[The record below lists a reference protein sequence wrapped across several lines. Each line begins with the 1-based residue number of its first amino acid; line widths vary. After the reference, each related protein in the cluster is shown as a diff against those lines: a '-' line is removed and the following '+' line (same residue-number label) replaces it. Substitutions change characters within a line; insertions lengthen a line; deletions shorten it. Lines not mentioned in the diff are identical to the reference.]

1 MKPVEIEFLMKDGLS
16 KGVDKSRAGIEQ
28 LLDASRRLGEVLSQS
43 GEEGARASDKY
54 NSKLVGLRQGVEKM
68 SASLKA
74 MGVSEKETAG
84 VLMKSSEQNV
94 KFVEAQ
100 AGRLRS
106 MEDTLRSALESGN
119 TALAETTK
127 QEMEQVETWMN
138 EALDGIQ
145 KNAELIPT
153 IVKNASSTVPDQ
165 QTESMRAQL
174 RLLTNEIAS
183 TTVEYR
189 RMTDAERISAAGME
203 LKRKLED
210 LIKKAGEL
218 RDAMDDAN
226 TQIRG
231 EASDTKHLDGIA
243 QGLNVVTSSAGAAV
257 SVFQMFGASQEDL
270 INIQTKLQ
278 ATLAISNALTVIQNN
293 LQKESSLMMGIRTVQ
308 EKAHAAAI
316 SIRTAAEGRGI
327 IVTKAATIAQAAFN
341 LVAKANPYV
350 LLATAILT
358 VVGALVAFTVGSK
371 EATAAEKRQREE
383 SERLRKQ
390 QEDMSRALG
399 QAAGNVEAK
408 YRSLQ
413 QQWSRLKTESEKNK
427 WIKENANKFHELG
440 LNVNSVTDAEQVLVN
455 MAPQVIAAL
464 KAVAEA
470 EAYSDLYKQAIKE
483 RAEKWEHRVKSRATG
498 DYYTTAKQG
507 EKISDDEYRAA
518 GLTAGDIN
526 YSTMYSPS
534 AGISYTQNLGLTK
547 SGVDKVNAYRR
558 EQARETNRQL
568 QAGLNETVDFY
579 ADKWEQAEQ
588 KAAEAKSKIPAHLRY
603 NGGGDSGGSGGSGRN
618 GGGGNGGGNDL
629 KEEEDRAE
637 ALTELQAKNRQA
649 EIDLMAEG
657 AEKKRAQL
665 RLDYDKEI
673 AELAA
678 LEKEW
683 RDAQKGELTKD
694 QKDALDAARTLA
706 KSKLAA
712 GEAEIADE
720 EAERERVRR
729 KAQLQSMR
737 QYLKEYG
744 DELQQELAI
753 TEDYRD
759 QIAEA
764 RANGDEGKA
773 LLLERK
779 LQEELSNKRLTN
791 LRNSQEYIRAFE
803 NLGNTSTQTLQSL
816 IKKFEDAKEA
826 AAKSLDPYQLREYTE
841 TLQQMYDELDNRNP
855 FEALTKALKDL
866 ADAQKEVKD
875 AQDIYDK
882 VKGGHTVI
890 NASTGSTYTEAEA
903 SRLLAAA
910 KDKESKAYTK
920 LIKASTDCAKRLNQ
934 FADTLNQLGEMVG
947 GKLGDSLGA
956 LGNILGSVGGAFEN
970 IKNINVNATGFEKA
984 LGQFSAVAG
993 TVSAMVDMNLALD
1006 KLLPDAESLYEH
1018 YAAKQRELNEKRM
1031 RMIELEIEQL
1041 EQRLTSES
1049 WFYEN
1054 GLTQLKKNAEL
1065 NAQYAKAYGEV
1076 AAMPQEIY
1084 RNASS
1089 GFSKW
1094 APAILGAI
1102 IGIVAGIL
1110 TFGAGAGP
1118 GAALGAAIGSA
1129 IGGTAI
1135 GAALGA
1141 TVVAAIGTAI
1151 FSGVGAAL
1159 GNAVRAGIDGLTY
1172 KEGQTAAINNMRV
1185 QTRHKTFFRSEKTQD
1200 LQSWVKENWG
1210 QDLFEEVKGVQLID
1224 PEVAKKILEKGP
1236 TLVGETRET
1245 LEQLLEYSEKIREFI
1260 DEVHEYV
1267 SEAFSPLVDNLT
1279 DALWDWLSN
1288 GEDVMDKFR
1297 EYAADT
1303 FKNIA
1308 QDALKAMIT
1317 KNIFEPFQEQLEDL
1331 TIAYSTG
1338 QIDETAYMAAVAEF
1352 AKQAS
1357 AAIEA
1362 QLPVLQNAA
1371 QVMEMAMEGAGIDI
1385 VGNDTVQ
1392 QSGKAGAFTTMS
1404 QDQAG
1409 KLEGLFVSGQMHW
1422 ASMDDRL
1429 EDVASRMSSVQDHLR
1444 QIATNTGSSAQS
1456 LGEIKEDIKKMI
1468 RDGLKVK

>member
-16 KGVDKSRAGIEQ
+16 KGIDKSREGVEQ

-54 NSKLVGLRQGVEKM
+54 NSKLSGLRQGVEKM

-74 MGVSEKETAG
+74 MGVSEKDTAG

-100 AGRLRS
+100 ATRLRT

-119 TALAETTK
+119 TALVETTK
-127 QEMEQVETWMN
+127 QEMETVETWIN
-138 EALDGIQ
+138 EALEAIQ
-145 KNAELIPT
+145 KNVELIPM
-153 IVKNASSTVPDQ
+153 VVRNAVP
-165 QTESMRAQL
+165 ESADLPMENMRAEL
-174 RLLTNEIAS
+174 RKLTNEITAA
-183 TTVEYR
+183 TIQYR
-189 RMTDAERISAAGME
+189 QMTDAEKRTADGMD
-203 LKRKLED
+203 LKHKLEE
-210 LIKKAGEL
+210 LTKKAADF
-218 RDAMDDAN
+218 RDTMDDVN
-226 TQIRG
+226 RRIRG
-231 EASDTKHLDGIA
+231 EASDTKNFDAIA
-243 QGLNVVTSSAGAAV
+243 QGLNVVASSAGAV
-257 SVFQMFGASQEDL
+257 TSVFQMFGAKQEDL

-293 LQKESSLMMGIRTVQ
+293 LQKESSLMLGIRTLQ

-316 SIRTAAEGRGI
+316 ALRTAAEGRGV
-327 IVTKAATIAQAAFN
+327 IVTKLATIAQAAFN
-341 LVAKANPYV
+341 AVANANPYV

-358 VVGALVAFTVGSK
+358 VVGALVAFTRGSK
-371 EATAAEKRQREE
+371 EATEAEKRQREE
-383 SERLRKQ
+383 GERLRKQ
-390 QEDMSRALG
+390 QEDMSHALG

-408 YRSLQ
+408 FRSLQ

-440 LNVNSVTDAEQVLVN
+440 LNVNSVADAQQVLVD
-455 MAPQVIAAL
+455 MAPDVIAAL

-470 EAYSDLYKQAIKE
+470 EAYSDLYKEAIKE

-498 DYYTTAKQG
+498 DYYTPAKRG
-507 EKISDDEYRAA
+507 EKITSNEESAA
-518 GLTAGDIN
+518 GLSYADYD
-526 YSTMYSPS
+526 YSTVTDA
-534 AGISYTQNLGLTK
+534 AGTPYTTNLGLNQA
-547 SGVDKVNAYRR
+547 GVDKINAYRIKK
-558 EQARETNRQL
+558 ARETNSQL
-568 QAGLNETVDFY
+568 QAGLNENVDFY
-579 ADKWEQAEQ
+579 SAKLEESSN
-588 KAAEAKSKIPAHLRY
+588 KAAAAWSRIPAHYRY
-603 NGGGDSGGSGGSGRN
+603 NGDGGSGGSDGR
-618 GGGGNGGGNDL
+618 GDNGGGNDL
-629 KEEEDRAE
+629 KDEEDRAE
-637 ALTELQAKNRQA
+637 ALAELQAKNRQE
-649 EIDLMAEG
+649 EINQMEEG
-657 AEKKRAQL
+657 AGKKRAQL

-673 AELAA
+673 AELAE

-683 RDAQKGELTKD
+683 RAAQKGELTQD
-694 QKDALDAARTLA
+694 QTDALEAARKLA
-706 KSKLAA
+706 KSKLDA
-712 GEAEIADE
+712 GEAVTAEE
-720 EAERERVRR
+720 EAEQERARR
-729 KAQLQSMR
+729 RAQIQSMR

-744 DELQQELAI
+744 DELRQELAI
-753 TEDYRD
+753 TKDYQE

-764 RANGDEGKA
+764 RAKGDEGKA

-791 LRNSQEYIRAFE
+791 LRNSPEYIRAFE
-803 NLGNTSTQTLQSL
+803 DLGKTSTQTLQSL
-816 IKKFEDAKEA
+816 IKKFEEAKEA
-826 AAKSLDPYQLREYTE
+826 AAKSLDPHQLREYTE
-841 TLQQMYDELDNRNP
+841 TLQQMHDELDNRNP
-855 FEALTKALKDL
+855 FDALTKALKEL

-875 AQDIYDK
+875 AHDIYDK
-882 VKGGHTVI
+882 VRNGHTVI
-890 NASTGSTYTEAEA
+890 NASTGNAYTETEA
-903 SRLLAAA
+903 SQLLTAA
-910 KDKESKAYTK
+910 KDKETKAYVK
-920 LIKASTDCAKRLNQ
+920 LMKASADCGKRLNQ
-934 FADTLNQLGEMVG
+934 LADTLNQLGDMVG

-956 LGNILGSVGGAFEN
+956 LGGILGSVGGAFEN
-970 IKNINVNATGFEKA
+970 IKNINVNATGFAKA

-993 TVSAMVDMNLALD
+993 TVSAMVEMNRQLD

-1041 EQRLTSES
+1041 EQRLESES

-1065 NAQYAKAYGEV
+1065 NAQYAKAYGEI
-1076 AAMPQEIY
+1076 AAMPQEVY
-1084 RNASS
+1084 RDKSS
-1089 GFSKW
+1089 GISKW
-1094 APAILGAI
+1094 AGAI
-1102 IGIVAGIL
+1102 IGAIVGIIAGVL

-1151 FSGVGAAL
+1151 FAGVGAAL

-1260 DEVHEYV
+1260 DDVHEYV

-1297 EYAADT
+1297 EYAAGT

-1357 AAIEA
+1357 ASIEA

-1371 QVMEMAMEGAGIDI
+1371 QVIEMAMDDAGIDI

-1422 ASMDDRL
+1422 ASIDDRM
-1429 EDVASRMSSVQDHLR
+1429 EDVAARMSSVQDHLR
-1444 QIATNTGSSAQS
+1444 QIATNTGDSAQS

>member
-16 KGVDKSRAGIEQ
+16 KGVDKSRAGVEQ
-28 LLDASRRLGEVLSQS
+28 LLDASRRLDEVLSQS

-74 MGVSEKETAG
+74 MGVSEKDTAG

-106 MEDTLRSALESGN
+106 MEEALRSALESGN

-127 QEMEQVETWMN
+127 AEMEQVETWIN
-138 EALDGIQ
+138 EALNAIQ

-174 RLLTNEIAS
+174 RQLTNEIAS

-189 RMTDAERISAAGME
+189 RMTDAERNSAAGME

-293 LQKESSLMMGIRTVQ
+293 LQKESSLMMGIRTIQ

-316 SIRTAAEGRGI
+316 TLRTAAEGRGI
-327 IVTKAATIAQAAFN
+327 IVTKLATIAQAAFN
-341 LVAKANPYV
+341 AVANANPYV

-371 EATAAEKRQREE
+371 EATEAEKRQRQEG
-383 SERLRKQ
+383 ERLRKQ

-399 QAAGNVEAK
+399 QAAGDVEAK

-440 LNVNSVTDAEQVLVN
+440 LNVNSVADAEQVLVN

-558 EQARETNRQL
+558 EKARETNRQL

-579 ADKWEQAEQ
+579 SSKWEEAEQ
-588 KAAEAKSKIPAHLRY
+588 KAAEAKSKIPAHLRN
-603 NGGGDSGGSGGSGRN
+603 NGGGSSGVTGGSGNNGR
-618 GGGGNGGGNDL
+618 GGNDGGNDL

-637 ALTELQAKNRQA
+637 ALSDLQAKNRQE
-649 EIDLMAEG
+649 EINQMADG

-665 RLDYDKEI
+665 RLDYLEEI
-673 AELAA
+673 AELAE

-683 RDAQKGELTKD
+683 RDAQKGELT
-694 QKDALDAARTLA
+694 QAQADALAAARKLA
-706 KSKLAA
+706 KSRLDA
-712 GEAEIADE
+712 GEAEIISE
-720 EAERERVRR
+720 SVRMMIESYR
-729 KAQLQSMR
+729 TKAQSMR
-737 QYLKEYG
+737 EYLKEYG
-744 DELQQELAI
+744 NGLSQELAI
-753 TEDYRD
+753 TRDY
-759 QIAEA
+759 QEKIAEA
-764 RANGDEGKA
+764 RAKGDEGKA

-779 LQEELSNKRLTN
+779 LQEELSNKRLDN
-791 LRNSQEYIRAFE
+791 LRNSPEYIRAFE
-803 NLGNTSTQTLQSL
+803 DLGNTSTQTLQSL

-826 AAKSLDPYQLREYTE
+826 AAKSLDPHQLREYTE

-855 FEALTKALKDL
+855 FEALTNALKEL
-866 ADAQKEVKD
+866 ADAQKEVKS
-875 AQDIYDK
+875 AQDIYNK
-882 VKGGHTVI
+882 VKAGEVVI
-890 NASTGSTYTEAEA
+890 NQTTGNAYTEAEA
-903 SRLLAAA
+903 SEHLANA
-910 KDKESKAYTK
+910 KDREAKVYNK
-920 LIKASTDCAKRLNQ
+920 LTKASLACADKLNQ
-934 FADTLNQLGEMVG
+934 FAATLNKLGDMVG
-947 GKLGDSLGA
+947 GTLGDSLGA
-956 LGNILGSVGGAFEN
+956 LGGVLGSVGSAFEN
-970 IKNINVNATGFEKA
+970 IKNINVNATGIEKA

-993 TVSAMVDMNLALD
+993 TVSAMVEMNRQLD
-1006 KLLPDAESLYEH
+1006 KLLPDTESLYEH
-1018 YAAKQRELNEKRM
+1018 YAAKQRELNEKHM

-1041 EQRLTSES
+1041 EQRLNAES

-1084 RNASS
+1084 KNASS

-1094 APAILGAI
+1094 APAIIGAI
-1102 IGIVAGIL
+1102 VGIVAGVL

-1129 IGGTAI
+1129 VGGTAI

-1159 GNAVRAGIDGLTY
+1159 GNAVRAGIEGLTY

-1200 LQSWVKENWG
+1200 LQSWVKDNWG
-1210 QDLFEEVKGVQLID
+1210 QDLFEDVKGVQLID
-1224 PEVAKKILEKGP
+1224 PEVAKKLLEDGP

-1245 LEQLLEYSEKIREFI
+1245 LEKLLEYSEKIHEFL
-1260 DEVHEYV
+1260 DQVHEYV

-1288 GEDVMDKFR
+1288 GENVMDKFR

-1338 QIDETAYMAAVAEF
+1338 QIDETAYMAGVAEF

-1357 AAIEA
+1357 AAIES

-1371 QVMEMAMEGAGIDI
+1371 EVMAMAMEGAGIDI
-1385 VGNDTVQ
+1385 RSGGGHEQT
-1392 QSGKAGAFTTMS
+1392 GKAGAFTTMS
-1404 QDQAG
+1404 QDQG
-1409 KLEGLFVSGQMHW
+1409 TKLEGLFVSGQMHW
-1422 ASMDDRL
+1422 SSMDEKL
-1429 EDVASRMSSVQDHLR
+1429 TDVSE
-1444 QIATNTGSSAQS
+1444 QIGLAGDTLKRIEEHTGSSARS
-1456 LGEIKEDIKKMI
+1456 LEEIKEDIKIIK